1 LSSQPSRQRAIAS
14 QMEDGMDECPPPE
27 HTLTPF
33 ITGGDWSVGLNSTT
47 SLDQVALLYAVGHR
61 LRREYQNLVK
71 APLSERLTMLVD
83 QLETGTPVPTEG

>member
-1 LSSQPSRQRAIAS
+1 LAPPGFALSRRALRS
-14 QMEDGMDECPPPE
+14 LEGG
-27 HTLTPF
+27 LTPF